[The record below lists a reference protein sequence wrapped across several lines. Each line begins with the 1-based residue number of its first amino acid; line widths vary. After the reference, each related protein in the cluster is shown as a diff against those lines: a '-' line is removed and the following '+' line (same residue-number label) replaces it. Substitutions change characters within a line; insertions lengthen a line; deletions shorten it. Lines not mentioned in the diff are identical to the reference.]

1 MLKDFLK
8 KNTTKKEADKVGS
21 VLDGYVDIKI
31 YDCKNK
37 DNKKLVYHD
46 TGDNTVTIWMKHVIL
61 QLLAGKSSFS
71 KGKNLYSNENGS
83 TGSGG
88 SCLSSSENE
97 GQLFSGGKEYTIGDI
112 NNFSLLPTKVLLGTG
127 KEYTNWIS
135 LKNENEEKNA
145 KWYQNMLAIYGD
157 DGKAFTDEVDSE
169 CNNYSASISTQGHYS
184 LTSTSIPG
192 GVANSI
198 SVEDPDGNKLNTM
211 PSDLSRRIGVVGA
224 IKTPHSKNSE
234 TITLSDLESNFLNQ
248 AVSDSGRLLQP
259 KHRGVGEPC
268 FLYFKR
274 NKDETDASGNKTIK
288 KDEINSIYDSTS
300 SVYVNRESLSDVV
313 CNKITFTVILP
324 AQTTNS
330 EYYPY
335 NGYTL
340 KQIGLFNDAIMSDS
354 DSPSSESLISKIGK
368 NLMPHG
374 TLLAVKDIAPF
385 TKTSTSE
392 VRLTWTL
399 TI

>member
-8 KNTTKKEADKVGS
+8 KSTTKKETDKVGS

-31 YDCKNK
+31 YDCKDK

-61 QLLAGKSSFS
+61 QLLAGKSSF
-71 KGKNLYSNENGS
+71 GVGENLYSSPNSGNEINKIES
-83 TGSGG
+83 YG
-88 SCLSSSENE
+88 SCLSSSEKE
-97 GQLFSGGKEYTIGDI
+97 GQLFSGGEEYTIGSDSS
-112 NNFSLLPTKVLLGTG
+112 FSLLPTKVLLGTG
-127 KEYTNWIS
+127 KEYTNWAS
-135 LKNENEEKNA
+135 LKNENEDKNA

-157 DGKAFTDEVDSE
+157 SGSAFTEGLDRYGNS
-169 CNNYSASISTQGHYS
+169 YSASISTQGHYS
-184 LTSTSIPG
+184 LTSTDVS
-192 GVANSI
+192 GVINSI

-224 IKTPHSKNSE
+224 IKTPHSENK
-234 TITLSDLESNFLNQ
+234 ITLDDLESKFLNQ

-259 KHRGVGEPC
+259 KFRGIGKPC

-274 NKDETDASGNKTIK
+274 NKGRTDKT
-288 KDEINSIYDSTS
+288 INSIHDSTS

-354 DSPSSESLISKIGK
+354 DNANSEESIISKIGK

-392 VRLTWTL
+392 VKLTWTL

>member
-8 KNTTKKEADKVGS
+8 KSTTKKEADKVGS

-31 YDCKNK
+31 YDCKDK

-61 QLLAGKSSFS
+61 QLLAGYSSFG
-71 KGKNLYSNENGS
+71 KGENLYSRDKS
-83 TGSGG
+83 SG
-88 SCLSSSENE
+88 SCLSFSEE
-97 GQLFSGGKEYTIGDI
+97 QGQLFFDEGKKYTIG
-112 NNFSLLPTKVLLGTG
+112 NENVFSLLPTKVLLGTG
-127 KEYTNWIS
+127 KEYTNWAS
-135 LKNENEEKNA
+135 LTSENKEKNA
-145 KWYQNMLAIYGD
+145 KWYQNMLAIYGN
-157 DGKAFTDEVDSE
+157 DGGAFAEGLANKSND
-169 CNNYSASISTQGHYS
+169 YSASISTQGNYS
-184 LTSTSIPG
+184 LTSTFIPD
-192 GVANSI
+192 GVIKSI

-224 IKTPHSKNSE
+224 IKTPHNGEK
-234 TITLSDLESNFLNQ
+234 ITSNDLDNNFLNQ

-259 KHRGVGEPC
+259 KFRGIGKPC

-274 NKDETDASGNKTIK
+274 KTDGTDK
-288 KDEINSIYDSTS
+288 INSIYDSTN

-340 KQIGLFNDAIMSDS
+340 KQIGLFNDAVMSDS
-354 DSPSSESLISKIGK
+354 DDSRESLISRIGN

-392 VRLTWTL
+392 VKLTWTL